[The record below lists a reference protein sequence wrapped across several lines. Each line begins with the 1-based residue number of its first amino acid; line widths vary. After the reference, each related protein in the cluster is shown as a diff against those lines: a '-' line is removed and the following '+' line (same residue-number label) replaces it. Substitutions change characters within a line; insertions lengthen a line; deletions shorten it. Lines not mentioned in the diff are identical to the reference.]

1 MRHAS
6 VIMINKYKKTSDF
19 VKTKQDIKNYFDK
32 NQKRFYIVNQNETK
46 YESIKLELVYHVN
59 ENVKYDI
66 FFYYVNFYSK
76 QMNKPHI
83 TDKKNFMEQKIITQS
98 ELKSIKKYILGE
110 IKTNSIPL
118 DSVTQKDKYL
128 HKIHKNQKKS
138 LEHTKKTIFKLD
150 LKKDKDIIEFTEK
163 QNKIKIK
170 DENNLKKFEK
180 DLDDYLKTLYI
191 IKDDNKKN
199 KK

>member
-1 MRHAS
+1 
-6 VIMINKYKKTSDF
+6 MINKYKKTSDF

-32 NQKRFYIVNQNETK
+32 NKKRFDIVNQNETK

-59 ENVKYDI
+59 ENVKYNI
-66 FFYYVNFYSK
+66 FFYYVDFYSK

-83 TDKKNFMEQKIITQS
+83 TDKKSFMERKIITQS
-98 ELKSIKKYILGE
+98 ELASIKKYILGK

-138 LEHTKKTIFKLD
+138 LEHTNKTISKISSNLNPD
-150 LKKDKDIIEFTEK
+150 KEKDIEEFLNK
-163 QNKIKIK
+163 QNEIKTK
-170 DENNLKKFEK
+170 DENNLKKV
-180 DLDDYLKTLYI
+180 
-191 IKDDNKKN
+191 
-199 KK
+199 